1 VSEKHPH
8 PVAPLVIAAFAV
20 TLWGLTPVATKIAVG
35 VADPVL
41 VGILRMTLA
50 GAIAWPA
57 ILLFGFAPPRD
68 GRLLGLLAVSC
79 VCGMILFPLLFTVGQ
94 RLTSASHAALIL
106 AAQPIFTGLIAA
118 AVERRL
124 PPRTWWWGS
133 LVALLGEAG
142 LLFEHSSSAGGEA
155 TLLGDL
161 VVLGSGIVAC
171 GGYVAGG
178 RLQQAS
184 YPALASSSWGAAIA
198 SLVLAP
204 AIPFLAT
211 LTELAAIPTLAWV
224 AVLQLALGSSI
235 LAYAAWYWA
244 LGMGGIGRIGVMQF
258 FQTPVGVAV
267 AILFLGEPLTLSLL
281 LSAAAILA
289 GVYVAQRR

>member
-1 VSEKHPH
+1 LASHTSSA
-8 PVAPLVIAAFAV
+8 APLIVAALAV

-41 VGILRMTLA
+41 VGILRMALA

-57 ILLFGFAPPRD
+57 ILLFGYAPPRTQ
-68 GRLLGLLAVSC
+68 RLIGLLAVSC
-79 VCGMILFPLLFTVGQ
+79 ICGMILFPLLFTVGQ

-118 AVERRL
+118 LVERRL
-124 PPRTWWWGS
+124 PPRAWWWGS

-142 LLFEHSSSAGGEA
+142 LVFERNGGGEA

-161 VVLGSGIVAC
+161 IVLVSGIIAC

-178 RLQQAS
+178 RLQQAG
-184 YPALASSSWGAAIA
+184 YPALASTFWAVAIA

-204 AIPFLAT
+204 AIPFLTTPTA
-211 LTELAAIPTLAWV
+211 LAAMPTLAWFS
-224 AVLQLALGSSI
+224 VLQLALGSSI
-235 LAYAAWYWA
+235 LAYAGWYWA

-258 FQTPVGVAV
+258 FQTPVGVAIAV
-267 AILFLGEPLTLSLL
+267 LFLGEPLTLPLL

-289 GVYVAQRR
+289 GVYIAQRR

>member
-1 VSEKHPH
+1 VAEPPASTT
-8 PVAPLVIAAFAV
+8 APLVVAALAV

-57 ILLFGFAPPRD
+57 ILMFGYAPPRAR
-68 GRLLGLLAVSC
+68 RLIGLLAISC
-79 VCGMILFPLLFTVGQ
+79 LCGMIVFPLAFTVGQ

-118 AVERRL
+118 VVERRM

-133 LVALLGEAG
+133 LAALLGEAG
-142 LLFEHSSSAGGEA
+142 LVFERHDGGDA

-161 VVLGSGIVAC
+161 IVLGAGIVAC

-178 RLQQAS
+178 RLQQAG
-184 YPALASSSWGAAIA
+184 YPALASTFWAAAIA

-204 AIPFLAT
+204 AIPFLTTAT
-211 LTELAAIPTLAWV
+211 ALASMPSLAWA

-235 LAYAAWYWA
+235 LAYAGWYWA

-267 AILFLGEPLTLSLL
+267 AILFLDEPLTLPLL

-289 GVYVAQRR
+289 GVYIAQRR